1 MAYWVRWFSYK
12 KWWVFHFAKSSVITR
27 GYILTSQAAEC
38 PCLNDVRYTSTCS
51 IATILFTCLVV
62 LLKTP
67 SHFQSNLSEKWK
79 WWDLLGMGMYGK
91 WGCKARYLE
100 FGWRSRQDFTKRSG
114 KVYGLLGISTCVTC
128 AAFAS
133 HSTLVTYCIT
143 WQDRNPR
150 STQKRRNGDLPNGS
164 KWFVCLNT

>member
-1 MAYWVRWFSYK
+1 MLITLAYHQFLYEHGHTLGENPNFTGVDGEPPQSSLITRKYSSLRSPDATVVHRKVSPWDLKTKFVQVNHGKWPIEFGDSAIK

-27 GYILTSQAAEC
+27 GYILTSHAAEC

-79 WWDLLGMGMYGK
+79 
-91 WGCKARYLE
+91 
-100 FGWRSRQDFTKRSG
+100 
-114 KVYGLLGISTCVTC
+114 
-128 AAFAS
+128 
-133 HSTLVTYCIT
+133 
-143 WQDRNPR
+143 
-150 STQKRRNGDLPNGS
+150 
-164 KWFVCLNT
+164 